1 MKMKTIDLEKQEILA
16 LQGLIYKK
24 NYFILLANQVDN
36 EINDF
41 LNELS
46 RKYGK
51 IVNYDIERGKI
62 IVENANENSEDK

>member
-46 RKYGK
+46 KKYGK

-62 IVENANENSEDK
+62 IVENGNENSEDK